1 MADEP
6 KGTEVAA
13 PKVNAREAWGAF
25 ETDIQ
30 ARASEI
36 ASQLPSNVSRE
47 RFINATI
54 AAVKATPDLL
64 LATPRSLMSAVV
76 KAAQDGLLPDG
87 REGIITIYEQK
98 VRNSNPERKEM
109 VAQWNPMFA
118 GIRKRARELDGI
130 IIDAQVVVDGDDFEF
145 ELGDNPFIK
154 HKPAVRAEAVEAAKG
169 VAAYAIFR
177 HPTDGILHREVMW
190 KPEVFATMNQSRAK
204 GSLMWTVFW
213 TEGWKKACGR
223 RGSKSV
229 PMSAPLQQ
237 IIQRDDENFAFDRPP
252 AVATRPAMPE
262 IPDAPA
268 APAIT
273 QQTQVPMQ
281 TVATK
286 EPEKITE
293 KITAPEIVHEE
304 RKADQAATPEVEEP
318 EVEEPDPWGDATRLV
333 ATVAPNFDAVKE
345 GDTADLVDTSDE
357 GRELAT
363 VDGLLATARDLET
376 LDRLWK
382 QSDAQ
387 VTFADDPD
395 NLSRAAELYAKHKA
409 RIERA
414 DLEAAGQGSMFP
426 GDR

>member
-1 MADEP
+1 MADEKKP
-6 KGTEVAA
+6 STEVAA
-13 PKVNAREAWGAF
+13 PKVNPREAWGTF

-30 ARASEI
+30 ARANEI

-87 REGIITIYEQK
+87 REGIITVYEQK
-98 VRNSNPERKEM
+98 VRGSNPERKENI
-109 VAQWNPMFA
+109 AQWNPMFA
-118 GIRKRARELDGI
+118 GIRKRAREIDGI
-130 IIDAQVVVDGDDFEF
+130 IIDAQVVVEGDEFAF

-154 HKPAVRAEAVEAAKG
+154 HKPAVRGEAVDASKG
-169 VAAYAIFR
+169 VAVYAIFR
-177 HPTDGILHREVMW
+177 HPTEGILHREVMW
-190 KPEVFATMNQSRAK
+190 KPEVFATMQQSRAK
-204 GSLMWTVFW
+204 TSLMWTVFW

-237 IIQRDDENFAFDRPP
+237 IIQRDDENFSFDRTP
-252 AVATRPAMPE
+252 AVTSRPTMPA

-281 TVATK
+281 TVASN
-286 EPEKITE
+286 EGEKINT
-293 KITAPEIVHEE
+293 PEIDHEKTE
-304 RKADQAATPEVEEP
+304 PAQAATAEVEED
-318 EVEEPDPWGDATRLV
+318 DPWSEATRPAVKL
-333 ATVAPNFDAVKE
+333 AVAPNFDAVKE

-387 VTFADDPD
+387 VTFAGDPD

>member
-13 PKVNAREAWGAF
+13 PKVNAREAWGTF

-273 QQTQVPMQ
+273 QQAQVPMQ
-281 TVATK
+281 AVATK

-304 RKADQAATPEVEEP
+304 RKADQAPAA
-318 EVEEPDPWGDATRLV
+318 EVEEPDPWGDATTRPV

>member
-1 MADEP
+1 MADEKKP
-6 KGTEVAA
+6 STEVAA
-13 PKVNAREAWGAF
+13 PKVNPREAWGTF

-30 ARASEI
+30 ARANEI
-36 ASQLPSNVSRE
+36 ASQLPSNVTRE
-47 RFINATI
+47 RFVNATI
-54 AAVKATPDLL
+54 AAVKATPELL

-87 REGIITIYEQK
+87 REGIITTYLQK
-98 VRNSNPERKEM
+98 VPNSNPERKEL

-118 GIRKRARELDGI
+118 GIRKRAREIDGI
-130 IIDAQVVVDGDDFEF
+130 IIDAQVVVEGDDFEF

-154 HKPAVRAEAVEAAKG
+154 HKPAVRAEAVDASKG

-204 GSLMWTVFW
+204 TSLMWTVFW

-237 IIQRDDENFAFDRPP
+237 IIQRDDENFAFDRTP
-252 AVATRPAMPE
+252 AVAGRPAMPE

-281 TVATK
+281 TVATQ
-286 EPEKITE
+286 EGEKVNTP
-293 KITAPEIVHEE
+293 TIVHEE

-318 EVEEPDPWGDATRLV
+318 DPWGDATRPSGEIKPV
-333 ATVAPNFDAVKE
+333 APIVAPNFDAVKQ

-414 DLEAAGQGSMFP
+414 ELEAAGQGGF
-426 GDR
+426 GFG

>member
-13 PKVNAREAWGAF
+13 PKVNAREAWGTF

-130 IIDAQVVVDGDDFEF
+130 IIDAQVVVEGDDFEF

-154 HKPAVRAEAVEAAKG
+154 HKPAVRAEAVDASKG

-281 TVATK
+281 TQRAAEESVLKPVIDATVAMG
-286 EPEKITE
+286 EKL
-293 KITAPEIVHEE
+293 
-304 RKADQAATPEVEEP
+304 AA
-318 EVEEPDPWGDATRLV
+318 EVEEPDPWGDATRPV

-382 QSDAQ
+382 QSDAS

-395 NLSRAAELYAKHKA
+395 NLSRAAEIYAKHKA

>member
-13 PKVNAREAWGAF
+13 PKVNAREAWGTF

-30 ARASEI
+30 ARANEI

-154 HKPAVRAEAVEAAKG
+154 HKPAVRAEAVDASKG

-204 GSLMWTVFW
+204 TSLMWTVFW

-237 IIQRDDENFAFDRPP
+237 IIQRDDENFAFERPP

-281 TVATK
+281 TVTTD
-286 EPEKITE
+286 EREKINT
-293 KITAPEIVHEE
+293 PEIVHEE
-304 RKADQAATPEVEEP
+304 RKADQAPAA
-318 EVEEPDPWGDATRLV
+318 EVEEPDPWGDATRPV

-357 GRELAT
+357 GRVLASL
-363 VDGLLATARDLET
+363 DGSLATARDIPTLE
-376 LDRLWK
+376 RLWH
-382 QSDAQ
+382 QSDVLEA
-387 VTFADDPD
+387 FEGDAE
-395 NLSRAAELYAKHKA
+395 NKKRAAVLYEKHFD

-414 DLEAAGQGSMFP
+414 ALEAAGQGGFTF
-426 GDR
+426 G